1 VIAIAEEGDK
11 DIEQIANE
19 VIFVPKVEP
28 LLSPI
33 TNTTVMHLIAYYAAK
48 ERGCSIDRP
57 VNLAK
62 SVTVH

>member
-1 VIAIAEEGDK
+1 L
-11 DIEQIANE
+11 Q
-19 VIFVPKVEP
+19 
-28 LLSPI
+28 LL
-33 TNTTVMHLIAYYAAK
+33 AYYAAK